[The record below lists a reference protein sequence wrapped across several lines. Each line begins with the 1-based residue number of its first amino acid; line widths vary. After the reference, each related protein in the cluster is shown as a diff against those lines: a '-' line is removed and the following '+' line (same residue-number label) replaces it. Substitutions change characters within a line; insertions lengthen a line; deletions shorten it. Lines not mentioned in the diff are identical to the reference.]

1 MSSLET
7 QVCDHVRTKCHWPV
21 GWNRTPLFNSNPA
34 TGSQPCSPSLALLFT
49 NYLLLLLLLA
59 GSPSHFWKTQ
69 YIIIF
74 KYSSLKKS
82 SSPPLFYHPLPPLFP
97 WQALGKTSQHSMCSF
112 PLLLSSA
119 CGTWLL
125 LSPSNKTSPVTW
137 LIFYV
142 LTKFNSYFSD
152 IFEKS
157 WWHLRLFFL
166 IIFIEITLFWFSSH
180 LSCYIFFLA
189 PNLKCWY
196 SLIVHP

>member
-1 MSSLET
+1 MSSLEI
-7 QVCDHVRTKCHWPV
+7 QVCDHDRVKCHWPV

-34 TGSQPCSPSLALLFT
+34 TGSQPCPPSLALLFT
-49 NYLLLLLLLA
+49 NYLLLLLLA

-74 KYSSLKKS
+74 KYLPLKKS
-82 SSPPLFYHPLPPLFP
+82 SSPPPLFYHPLPPLFP
-97 WQALGKTSQHSMCSF
+97 WQALGKTSQHSMSSF

-125 LSPSNKTSPVTW
+125 LSPSDRTSPVTW

-142 LTKFNSYFSD
+142 LTKFNSQFSD

-166 IIFIEITLFWFSSH
+166 IILIEITLFWFSSH
-180 LSCYIFFLA
+180 LSCCIFFLA

-196 SLIVHP
+196 SLIFHP